1 MFRQPLSSQQRTR
14 LSILLTI
21 VGLLLWAHSIITARL
36 EIGYLG
42 LIHGLPVTFF
52 AALTVISAASAIL
65 WFAKENHSKLLCLQ
79 LLIIIIALWFA
90 PLITGGSHP
99 ITPETYGKLTLVN
112 LVVEQGSFSAG
123 KIWYLAWPG
132 AQILLAILASLT
144 GLNFQTMVPLLLSI
158 TFLIFLP
165 PLYLL
170 MRNFL
175 GESRINYCWAGLWL
189 FSVAFWVDLV
199 FISPAGIGYF
209 LFLTFLALI
218 TIIILKP
225 EQARNKQ
232 FLFLALIVF
241 AAMIITHLLSA
252 LVALVIL
259 AVLSLIFRK
268 KSLAICI
275 IPLLLLIL
283 AWDVTGGAHYVNII
297 GSRPL
302 VETTTPLELTT
313 TPGEMTTAPLEMT
326 TAPLELTTAPGET
339 TTETPAR
346 GVLILDPTV
355 IAEREITG
363 HFSGSESH
371 STVAK
376 IRVIFSAL
384 FALIGIAG
392 AVWLLVFRRRYKEA
406 VLIIA
411 IVLAALAFLPLT
423 GYYKVELLHRLYL
436 FSLPSMAIMGA
447 ILMEVRKPIL
457 FASICL
463 LIIALFPL
471 HVIAHYGN
479 EELDYFPTSQRLG
492 LEFFDNNTSHGY
504 AVGAYP
510 MGRSG
515 NPTNYYCLRWAGIDF
530 LDNKLVSTAP
540 LKEGENGLFY
550 VGISHRDRAQYGWF
564 QGNYTFLQGLENSLE
579 TAPNCNLIYS
589 SKDTVLY
596 ISDEVNY
603 VEKQ

>member
-1 MFRQPLSSQQRTR
+1 MDITARFTEINRTR
-14 LSILLTI
+14 TSLLLTI
-21 VGLLLWAHSIITARL
+21 LGIGFLCHGIITARL

-42 LIHGLPVTFF
+42 LINGLPVTFF
-52 AALTVISAASAIL
+52 VALMVISAASAVL

-79 LLIIIIALWFA
+79 LLIIIIALWFV

-99 ITPETYGKLTLVN
+99 ITQETYGKFALVN
-112 LVVEQGSFSAG
+112 LVVEQGSFSAS
-123 KIWYLAWPG
+123 KIWYLSWPG
-132 AQILLAILASLT
+132 AQILLAFLQILT
-144 GLNFQTMVPLLLSI
+144 GLHFQTMVPLLLSI

-170 MRNFL
+170 LRNFL

-189 FSVAFWVDLV
+189 FSIAFWVDLV
-199 FISPAGIGYF
+199 SVSPAGIGYF

-225 EQARNKQ
+225 EHSRNKK
-232 FLFLALIVF
+232 FLFLIMVAF
-241 AAMIITHLLSA
+241 AAMVITHLLSA
-252 LVALVIL
+252 LVALAIL
-259 AVLSLIFRK
+259 AILALIFRR

-275 IPLLLLIL
+275 IPLLLLLL
-283 AWDVTGGAHYVNII
+283 AWDVTGGAHYINAFR
-297 GSRPL
+297 SEPL
-302 VETTTPLELTT
+302 VGTTIPVTTEPGEMTT
-313 TPGEMTTAPLEMT
+313 TPGEMTTTPGEMT
-326 TAPLELTTAPGET
+326 TEP
-339 TTETPAR
+339 PAK
-346 GVLILDPTV
+346 GVLILDPSI

-406 VLIIA
+406 VLLIA
-411 IVLAALAFLPLT
+411 IVLAALAFLPLS
-423 GYYKVELLHRLYL
+423 GHYNVELLHRIYL
-436 FSLPSMAIMGA
+436 FALPSMAIMGA
-447 ILMEVRKPIL
+447 MLIEVRKPIL
-457 FASICL
+457 LASICL
-463 LIIALFPL
+463 LIIAIFPL

-492 LEFFDNNTSHGY
+492 LEFFDSNTSHSY
-504 AVGAYP
+504 VVGAYP
-510 MGRSG
+510 MGLSS
-515 NPTNYYCLRWAGIDF
+515 NPTNYYRLRWSGIDF
-530 LDNKLVSTAP
+530 LDNKLVSTVP

-550 VGISHRDRAQYGWF
+550 VGISRQDRTQYGWY
-564 QGNYTFLQGLENSLE
+564 QGNYTFIQGLENSLE
-579 TAPNCNLIYS
+579 TASNCNLIYS

-596 ISDEVNY
+596 VSEEVNY
-603 VEKQ
+603 VKKQ

>member
-1 MFRQPLSSQQRTR
+1 MDITARFTEINRTR
-14 LSILLTI
+14 TSLLLTI
-21 VGLLLWAHSIITARL
+21 LGIGFLCHGIITARL

-42 LIHGLPVTFF
+42 LINGLPVTFF
-52 AALTVISAASAIL
+52 VALMVISAASAVL

-79 LLIIIIALWFA
+79 LLIIIIALWFV

-99 ITPETYGKLTLVN
+99 ITQETYGKFALVN
-112 LVVEQGSFSAG
+112 LVVEQGSFSAS
-123 KIWYLAWPG
+123 KIWYLSWPG
-132 AQILLAILASLT
+132 AQILLAFLQILT
-144 GLNFQTMVPLLLSI
+144 GLHFQTMVPLLLSI

-170 MRNFL
+170 LRNFL

-189 FSVAFWVDLV
+189 FSIAFWVDLV
-199 FISPAGIGYF
+199 SVSPAGIGYF

-225 EQARNKQ
+225 EHSRNKQ
-232 FLFLALIVF
+232 FLFLIMVVF
-241 AAMIITHLLSA
+241 AAMVITHLLSA
-252 LVALVIL
+252 LVALAIL
-259 AVLSLIFRK
+259 AILALIFRR

-275 IPLLLLIL
+275 IPLLLLLL
-283 AWDVTGGAHYVNII
+283 AWDVTGGAHYINVFR
-297 GSRPL
+297 SEPL
-302 VETTTPLELTT
+302 VGTTIPVTTEPGEMTT
-313 TPGEMTTAPLEMT
+313 TPGEMTTTPGEMT
-326 TAPLELTTAPGET
+326 TEP
-339 TTETPAR
+339 PAK
-346 GVLILDPTV
+346 GVLILDPSI

-411 IVLAALAFLPLT
+411 IVLAALAFLPLS

-447 ILMEVRKPIL
+447 MLMEVRKPIL

-504 AVGAYP
+504 VVGAYP
-510 MGRSG
+510 MGLSG
-515 NPTNYYCLRWAGIDF
+515 NPTNYYRLRWSGIDF
-530 LDNKLVSTAP
+530 LDNKLVSTVP

-550 VGISHRDRAQYGWF
+550 VGISHQDRAQYGWYE
-564 QGNYTFLQGLENSLE
+564 GNYTFIQGLENSLE
-579 TAPNCNLIYS
+579 TASNCNLIYS

-596 ISDEVNY
+596 ISEEVNY
-603 VEKQ
+603 VKKQ

>member
-1 MFRQPLSSQQRTR
+1 M
-14 LSILLTI
+14 
-21 VGLLLWAHSIITARL
+21 
-36 EIGYLG
+36 
-42 LIHGLPVTFF
+42 
-52 AALTVISAASAIL
+52 
-65 WFAKENHSKLLCLQ
+65 
-79 LLIIIIALWFA
+79 
-90 PLITGGSHP
+90 TGGSHP
-99 ITPETYGKLTLVN
+99 ITQETYGKFALVN
-112 LVVEQGSFSAG
+112 LVVEQGSFSIG
-123 KIWYLAWPG
+123 KVWYLAWPG
-132 AQILLAILASLT
+132 AQILLATLASLT

-170 MRNFL
+170 LRNFL

-209 LFLTFLALI
+209 LFLNFLALI
-218 TIIILKP
+218 TLIILKP

-241 AAMIITHLLSA
+241 AAMVITHMLTA
-252 LVALVIL
+252 LFALAIL
-259 AVLSLIFRK
+259 AVLSLIFRR

-275 IPLLLLIL
+275 IPLLLLL
-283 AWDVTGGAHYVNII
+283 LVWDVTGGAHYINII
-297 GSRPL
+297 KSSPL
-302 VETTTPLELTT
+302 VETTTPLEMTT
-313 TPGEMTTAPLEMT
+313 TPGEMTTT
-326 TAPLELTTAPGET
+326 PGEA
-339 TTETPAR
+339 TTETPAK

-392 AVWLLVFRRRYKEA
+392 AVWLLAFKRRYKEA

-423 GYYKVELLHRLYL
+423 GYYKVEILHRLYL

-447 ILMEVRKPIL
+447 MLIEVKKPIVL
-457 FASICL
+457 ASICL

-471 HVIAHYGN
+471 HVIARYGN

-492 LEFFDNNTSHGY
+492 MEFFDNNTSHGY

-510 MGRSG
+510 MSLSG
-515 NPTNYYCLRWAGIDF
+515 NPTNYYRLRWSGIDF
-530 LDNKLVSTAP
+530 LDNKLVSNVP
-540 LKEGENGLFY
+540 LRKWGNGPLY
-550 VGISHRDRAQYGWF
+550 AGISRWDRAWSGWYE
-564 QGNYTFLQGLENSLE
+564 GNYEFLQGLENSLE
-579 TAPNCNLIYS
+579 TASNCNLIYS
-589 SKDTVLY
+589 SKDMVLY
-596 ISDEVNY
+596 VSDEVNY
-603 VEKQ
+603 VKKQ